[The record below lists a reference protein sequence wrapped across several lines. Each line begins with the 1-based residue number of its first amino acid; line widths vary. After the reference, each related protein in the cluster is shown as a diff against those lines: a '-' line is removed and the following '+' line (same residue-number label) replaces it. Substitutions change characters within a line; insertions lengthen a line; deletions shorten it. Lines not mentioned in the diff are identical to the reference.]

1 MNKEQGH
8 FGGLFLCLRFLRAK
22 KVGVLAD
29 LVSRI
34 NL

>member
-1 MNKEQGH
+1 VAFFFACVSYRQ
-8 FGGLFLCLRFLRAK
+8 K